1 MRGSLVPSW
10 HRVRPDRGVRSP
22 ARRPARFGPPMADR
36 RTEEL
41 TRSLRMREDV
51 TRSSVRFEPLHPASR
66 ASLITGV
73 VVGPLLW
80 LIVLALAAWVF
91 EYGWAIAL
99 GVLVVVV
106 TFVAALIVLSLLRA
120 WRVRQERRYVDS
132 R

>member
-1 MRGSLVPSW
+1 
-10 HRVRPDRGVRSP
+10 
-22 ARRPARFGPPMADR
+22 
-36 RTEEL
+36 
-41 TRSLRMREDV
+41 MREDV
-51 TRSSVRFEPLHPASR
+51 TRSSVRFEPLNPASR

-106 TFVAALIVLSLLRA
+106 TFVAALIVLSLLWA
-120 WRVRQERRYVDS
+120 WRVRQERRYVDI

>member
-1 MRGSLVPSW
+1 
-10 HRVRPDRGVRSP
+10 
-22 ARRPARFGPPMADR
+22 
-36 RTEEL
+36 
-41 TRSLRMREDV
+41 MREDV
-51 TRSSVRFEPLHPASR
+51 ARSSVRFEPLSPASR

-106 TFVAALIVLSLLRA
+106 TFVAALIVLSLLWA